1 MFLIDRVVV
10 KRYTVGEGHSDSKQ
24 GQIISRLPL
33 LRVSVLFS
41 PSAKA
46 TEQFIQLAL
55 YFFHGWFIHI
65 HLNLGL
71 CQLVIHHCRNHSLHL
86 RRKRIDLGVSVFR
99 VFLNVSV
106 MEWVITGR
114 NHCPQLLLVLDHC
127 SPYIKLIHENLSF
140 LLLLLVL
147 HRTARQPGHGLRM
160 RGEAGGWLANHRA
173 FVAVQAQLLT
183 QKSGFFLPDNI
194 SI

>member
-1 MFLIDRVVV
+1 M

-71 CQLVIHHCRNHSLHL
+71 RQLMIHHGRNHSLHL
-86 RRKRIDLGVSVFR
+86 RRKRIDRGVSVFCI
-99 VFLNVSV
+99 FLNVSV
-106 MEWVITGR
+106 MERVITGR
-114 NHCPQLLLVLDHC
+114 NHCPQLLLVLDHR
-127 SPYIKLIHENLSF
+127 SPYVKLIHKNSPFHSSF
-140 LLLLLVL
+140 NASTNSLA
-147 HRTARQPGHGLRM
+147 ARSRAADV
-160 RGEAGGWLANHRA
+160 RGSYG
-173 FVAVQAQLLT
+173 
-183 QKSGFFLPDNI
+183 
-194 SI
+194 